1 MSYTWA
7 VEEASG
13 LQVAS
18 GSAPTYED
26 AAREANRYAA
36 QYAEDGPVRWWI
48 KHGRKLMLRGASG
61 GRKGSLAAAGA
72 DALATFHAL
81 DRALFGGE
89 GR

>member
-36 QYAEDGPVRWWI
+36 QYAEDGPS
-48 KHGRKLMLRGASG
+48 AG
-61 GRKGSLAAAGA
+61 GSSAAGN
-72 DALATFHAL
+72 
-81 DRALFGGE
+81 
-89 GR
+89 

>member
-18 GSAPTYED
+18 SSAPTYED
-26 AAREANRYAA
+26 AAREANRYAM

-48 KHGRKLMLRGASG
+48 KQGRKLVTVGASG
-61 GRKGSLAAAGA
+61 GVRRGVSDG
-72 DALATFHAL
+72 
-81 DRALFGGE
+81 
-89 GR
+89 